1 MTAAV
6 KSGARTPPLSK
17 PKKSV
22 TFAEEENAGVRQGG
36 GIDAGASPTAVCS
49 PKVCSPRHSPTAV
62 DELVLIPAHSLA
74 A

>member
-1 MTAAV
+1 MTTW
-6 KSGARTPPLSK
+6 SGARTPPLSK

-22 TFAEEENAGVRQGG
+22 TFAGVRQGG
-36 GIDAGASPTAVCS
+36 GIDGASPTAVCS